1 MKSSAFTFLFTAVMI
16 SNASAQPSPSS
27 LPDITLDCYQS
38 FVSKVA
44 FPGDSFNDIAIDG
57 DNFDTPHIR
66 YKLQVID
73 KAVLKIIEDPTRPA
87 LRKEHGKHVSEMT
100 RDFTNKHQIV
110 GWREE
115 TSAGLRLFT
124 LNFEDGLFSIAD
136 VSRAKSTGSG
146 VTLRVMKCR

>member
-27 LPDITLDCYQS
+27 LPDITLD
-38 FVSKVA
+38 
-44 FPGDSFNDIAIDG
+44 
-57 DNFDTPHIR
+57 IR
-66 YKLQVID
+66 YKRQVID

>member
-1 MKSSAFTFLFTAVMI
+1 MI
-16 SNASAQPSPSS
+16 HH
-27 LPDITLDCYQS
+27 
-38 FVSKVA
+38 
-44 FPGDSFNDIAIDG
+44 IDG
-57 DNFDTPHIR
+57 VYVQGPDAEINTIEPR
-66 YKLQVID
+66 RVI
-73 KAVLKIIEDPTRPA
+73 L